1 MAGLGRRTF
10 AAGEVLTA
18 SNVMG
23 YLQDQ
28 AVMVFASAA
37 ARTTAISSP
46 SEGMVTYLSDVNALD
61 VYDGSAWKRIADTS
75 ASIIQVVTATTNTAV
90 TNTTAT
96 YADTGLTAAITPHS
110 TTSKILVLVSQ
121 SVQPVTGSNTYVAGF
136 QLLRGATSINE
147 TLLSANAA
155 VGGGGAL
162 AIKTNVPIMHL
173 DSPAT
178 TSATTYKTQT
188 YIAAG
193 GTRVVSQEA
202 SSRSNI
208 TLIEIAA

>member
-1 MAGLGRRTF
+1 MAGLGRRTWT
-10 AAGEVLTA
+10 AGEVVTA
-18 SNVMG
+18 ANVQG

-28 AVMVFASAA
+28 SVMVFASVA
-37 ARTTAISSP
+37 ARTAAIATP
-46 SEGMVTYLSDVNALD
+46 TEGMVSYLSDTKGMD
-61 VYDGSAWKRIADTS
+61 VYDGAAWKRIADTG

-96 YADTGLTAAITPHS
+96 YADTGLTATITPFS

-121 SVQPVTGSNTYVAGF
+121 SVQPVTGTNTYAAGF

-155 VGGGGAL
+155 IGGGGAL
-162 AIKTNVPIMHL
+162 SVKTNVPIIHF

-178 TSATTYKTQT
+178 TSATIYKTQA

-202 SSRSNI
+202 SARSNI
-208 TLIEIAA
+208 TLIEVAA